1 MCYSGCPYERWSG
14 ECGGKGRLTRGQPH
28 CAYEDEYLEALA
40 ARDDMLCERQNCY
53 EGLREERRIS
63 NR

>member
-14 ECGGKGRLTRGQPH
+14 DCGGHKNLNKGQPR
-28 CAYEDEYLEALA
+28 CAEEDEYLEALA
-40 ARDDMLCERQNCY
+40 ARDDMLCERQDY
-53 EGLREERRIS
+53 HEGLREERRI